1 MPSSYRKKMIEVA
14 LPLEAI
20 NKASAKEKSIRHGH
34 PSTLHL
40 WWARRPLAACRA
52 VLFASLVDDP
62 DSDPMFAGDEDIA
75 ANKRAE
81 LFNLIEDLVLWENS
95 NNPRVINRARAE
107 IARCVATQK
116 IEEGVFKKDDML
128 TIKSPLPPGQGKG
141 EGDAKARKIKVP
153 VFEIRQLLAKP
164 EQVNAFLAEY
174 APPVLDPFCGGGSI
188 PLEAQRLGLR
198 AYASDLNP
206 VPVLINKAL
215 IEIPPKFAGLPPVN
229 PDWRKT
235 SASEKAATVW
245 QGAQGLA
252 KDVQYYGKWM
262 RDEAE
267 KRISHFYP
275 KVKITKEMAKDRPD
289 LKECVGQSLTVIA
302 WLWGRTAASSN
313 PAYQGVHVPLVS
325 SFWLSKKPG
334 RQAWLRPVIDRESK
348 QYSFDVVFG
357 TPSANDKTIVEAG
370 TKLGRG
376 CKFRCLLSDEP
387 IPEEHI
393 KREGQAGRLGSR
405 LLAIVADGEKGRVYL
420 PASVDAATPVPLP
433 DSVASVDA
441 PLADDPRNLW
451 CLGYGLD
458 RFDKLFTA
466 RQLLMLTTLSDL
478 VCEARTKVVLDGE
491 ASNDATRLPASGE
504 SGLNGYADA
513 VATYLGLGIDKL
525 TDYNCTLVTWI
536 FQRDQAGHAFSKQA
550 IPMVWGYAE
559 VNPFVGAAGDLSV
572 SLKGIARLIEDSAS
586 DVGGHVFQLDATEAL
601 PKCQRPVVST
611 DPPYYDNIGYSDLSD
626 FFYVWMRRS
635 VGRIYPSLFSTVV
648 TPKSQELIASPY
660 RHGGDTGAARDFFE
674 KGFGKAFT
682 QLRQV
687 QYDAVP
693 MTVYYA
699 FKQAEG
705 EDGSDEEAT
714 GATAVSTGW
723 ETMLVGL
730 VHAGLSIHGTWPMRT
745 ERSTRSVGMGTNA
758 LASSIVLV
766 CRSGVP
772 NAPMATRKEFITSL
786 RAELPTAL
794 RNLQQGNIAPV
805 DLAQAAIGPG
815 MGVFTRY
822 SKVME
827 TDGSPMTIRTA
838 LGLINQALDEVLAE
852 QEGEFDGDTRWALA
866 WFEQFGM
873 EEGPFGVAETLSKA
887 KNTAINGLIEAGVVK
902 SRAGKVQLLK
912 RDELSDDWDP
922 ATDERLTVWEVTQH
936 LIRIVEKKGESAA
949 AVLLHQLGGMGEIAR
964 DLAYRLYT
972 ICERKKWADEALAYN
987 GLVIAWSELSK
998 LALSER
1004 TKPGTTQTK
1013 MFE

>member
-1 MPSSYRKKMIEVA
+1 MRRDET
-14 LPLEAI
+14 LNL
-20 NKASAKEKSIRHGH
+20 
-34 PSTLHL
+34 PST
-40 WWARRPLAACRA
+40 ACGGGA
-52 VLFASLVDDP
+52 
-62 DSDPMFAGDEDIA
+62 AGDGGGRGKA
-75 ANKRAE
+75 
-81 LFNLIEDLVLWENS
+81 
-95 NNPRVINRARAE
+95 
-107 IARCVATQK
+107 
-116 IEEGVFKKDDML
+116 
-128 TIKSPLPPGQGKG
+128 KS
-141 EGDAKARKIKVP
+141 IKVP

-164 EQVNAFLAEY
+164 EQVNAFLAEHG
-174 APPVLDPFCGGGSI
+174 PPVLDPFCGGGSI

-215 IEIPPKFAGLPPVN
+215 IEIPPKFSGLPPVN
-229 PDWRKT
+229 PDWRGR

-245 QGAQGLA
+245 QGARGLA
-252 KDVQYYGKWM
+252 EDVRYYGKWM

-267 KRISHFYP
+267 KRIGHFYP

-289 LKECVGQSLTVIA
+289 LKEYVGKALTVIA
-302 WLWGRTAASSN
+302 WLWGRTATSSN
-313 PAYQGVHVPLVS
+313 PAYQGIHVPLVS

-334 RQAWLRPVIDRESK
+334 RQAWLRPVIDREK
-348 QYSFDVVFG
+348 KRYSFDVVTG
-357 TPSANDKTIVEAG
+357 TPSAEDKAIVEAG

-420 PASVDAATPVPLP
+420 PPSVDAAALVPLP

-478 VCEARTKVVLDGE
+478 VLEARKRVVLDGE
-491 ASNDATRLPASGE
+491 TNSGGLRRLLASGE
-504 SGLNGYADA
+504 SGLKDYADA
-513 VATYLGLGIDKL
+513 VATYLGMGIDKVA
-525 TDYNCTLVTWI
+525 DYNCTLVTWI

-572 SLKGIARLIEDSAS
+572 SLKGIARTVEDSAG

-601 PKCQRPVVST
+601 SNCQRPVVST

-635 VGRIYPSLFSTVV
+635 LGRIYPPLFSTVV

-660 RHGGDTGAARDFFE
+660 RHGGDSEAAREFFE

-682 QLRQV
+682 QIRRV
-687 QYDAVP
+687 QHDAFP

-699 FKQAEG
+699 FKQAEA
-705 EDGSDEEAT
+705 EDEPDKEDT

-723 ETMLVGL
+723 ETMLIGL

-766 CRSGVP
+766 CRSGVA
-772 NAPMATRKEFITSL
+772 NAPMATRKQFITSL

-815 MGVFTRY
+815 MGIFTRY

-827 TDGSPMTIRTA
+827 TDGSPMTVRAA

-866 WFEQFGM
+866 WFDQFGM

-887 KNTAINGLIEAGVVK
+887 KNTAVNGLVEAGVILAK
-902 SRAGKVQLLK
+902 AGKVRLVG
-912 RDELSDDWDP
+912 RTELPDDWDP
-922 ATDERLTVWEVTQH
+922 ITDDRLTVWEVTQH
-936 LIRIVEKKGESAA
+936 LIRKMEQEGESAA
-949 AVLLHQLGGMGEIAR
+949 AALVHNVGGMAETAR
-964 DLAYRLYT
+964 DLAYRLYS
-972 ICERKKWADEALAYN
+972 ICERRKWADEALAYN
-987 GLVIAWSELSK
+987 GLVIAWPELTK
-998 LALSER
+998 LARAER
-1004 TKPGTTQTK
+1004 TKTMDTQQQ
-1013 MFE
+1013 MF